1 MTNIITLREMMRSFS
16 KSSTPP
22 LITSQT
28 TVLAADP
35 KEDANVGC
43 RTYRGS
49 QHYSSSGGT
58 DPSRHTPKHIKS
70 ELPRA
75 CYIIDGLHNGVSQ
88 PLRLNGP
95 PGGKIAIP
103 YY

>member
-22 LITSQT
+22 LITPQT
-28 TVLAADP
+28 TVLAAELTEDP
-35 KEDANVGC
+35 NVGC

>member
-16 KSSTPP
+16 NGSTPP

-28 TVLAADP
+28 TVLAAEPTEDP
-35 KEDANVGC
+35 NIQSVVGL
-43 RTYRGS
+43 TLLG
-49 QHYSSSGGT
+49 
-58 DPSRHTPKHIKS
+58 TPKHITP

-75 CYIIDGLHNGVSQ
+75 CYTIDGLHNGVSQ

-95 PGGKIAIP
+95 PGGNIAIP

>member
-22 LITSQT
+22 LITPQT
-28 TVLAADP
+28 TVLAAEPTEDP
-35 KEDANVGC
+35 NM
-43 RTYRGS
+43 
-49 QHYSSSGGT
+49 QISGGT

-95 PGGKIAIP
+95 PGGNIAIP

>member
-22 LITSQT
+22 LITPQT
-28 TVLAADP
+28 TVLAAELTEDP
-35 KEDANVGC
+35 NI
-43 RTYRGS
+43 
-49 QHYSSSGGT
+49 SSGGT

-95 PGGKIAIP
+95 PGGNIAIP

>member
-16 KSSTPP
+16 KGSTPP

-35 KEDANVGC
+35 KEDANIPSVVGL
-43 RTYRGS
+43 TLLG
-49 QHYSSSGGT
+49 
-58 DPSRHTPKHIKS
+58 TPKHIKS

-75 CYIIDGLHNGVSQ
+75 CYTIDGLHNGVSQ